1 MVVREATRA
10 DMPWLL
16 DQLADF
22 DRFFGAKLSLLHD
35 VEEARQL
42 MDGWIEAGPVFVAE
56 HDGQPIGFIVG
67 SCGPHYLSSRIT
79 ALFEILWWAPPTR
92 QGKRALTA
100 LLDAFTAF
108 GEARRVDWII
118 CSRQVRQPA
127 TPTFRKR
134 GFRTLELSHVKE
146 LT

>member
-1 MVVREATRA
+1 MVVREASRA

-16 DQLADF
+16 EQLEQF
-22 DRFFGAKLSLLHD
+22 DRHFGAKLSLLHD

-56 HDGQPIGFIVG
+56 EHGDPVGFIVG
-67 SCGPHYLSSRIT
+67 VVGPHYLSSRIT
-79 ALFEILWWAPPTR
+79 ALFEVLWWAPPTR

-100 LLDAFTAF
+100 LLDAFLLE
-108 GEARRVDWII
+108 GQARRVDWII
-118 CSRQVRQPA
+118 CSRRVDQPP

-134 GFRTLELSHVKE
+134 GFRTMELSHILE